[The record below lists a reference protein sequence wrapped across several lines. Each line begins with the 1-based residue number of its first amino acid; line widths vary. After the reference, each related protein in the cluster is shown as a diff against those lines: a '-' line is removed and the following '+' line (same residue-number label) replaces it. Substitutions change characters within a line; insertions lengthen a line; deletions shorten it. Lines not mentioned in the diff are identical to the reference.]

1 MTTRILIGRPR
12 FSADHGWGDLL
23 PFFPSTL
30 DVEVAAVELGVAESA
45 ILRGDQADVIVPF
58 MSPVT
63 ASAIEFGKFGLIQ
76 QFGAGLDG
84 IDMAAAIR
92 AGVWV
97 ANMPGIG
104 AVPVAEHAMAL
115 LLALYR
121 RLSEASNGFIP
132 GRWGEPATR
141 SLAGSTACVVGL
153 GAIGAEVSKRL
164 RVFDVRVIGVR
175 KQRRPDD
182 GPNIVASEHLHQA
195 VAVADCVV
203 VTASHTAG
211 NPPIIGPDIIAVMK
225 QDAVLINISRGALV
239 DTDAAL
245 AAVEIGRLGGMGLD
259 VFPEEPYPASGPL
272 MGHPRILATA
282 HTAALTDVY
291 FRDAAQRLSEA
302 IQYYV
307 RGEAPPNTVNSATVR
322 RPEPRTT

>member
-1 MTTRILIGRPR
+1 
-12 FSADHGWGDLL
+12 
-23 PFFPSTL
+23 
-30 DVEVAAVELGVAESA
+30 VAAVETGAVESS

-58 MSPVT
+58 MSPVA
-63 ASAIEFGKFGLIQ
+63 ASAIDFGKFGLIQ
-76 QFGAGLDG
+76 QFGAGLEG
-84 IDMAAAIR
+84 IDIAAATR

-104 AVPVAEHAMAL
+104 SVPVAEHAMAL

-121 RLSEASNGFIP
+121 RLPEASYGFNP

-141 SLAGSTACVVGL
+141 SLAGSTACVVGM
-153 GAIGAEVSKRL
+153 GAIGGEVSKRL
-164 RVFDVRVIGVR
+164 RAFDVRVIGVR
-175 KQRRPDD
+175 KQRLKDD
-182 GPNIVASEHLHQA
+182 GPDIVASGHLHQA

-211 NPPIIGPDIIAVMK
+211 SPPIIGPDIIAVLK
-225 QDAVLINISRGALV
+225 QDAVLINVSRGPVV
-239 DTDAAL
+239 DTDSAL
-245 AAVEIGRLGGMGLD
+245 AAVKIGRLGGMGLD

-291 FRDAAQRLSEA
+291 FRDAAECLSKA
-302 IQYYV
+302 IQCYV
-307 RGEAPPNTVNSATVR
+307 RGEAPPNTVNAAAVR
-322 RPEPRTT
+322 MPRA